1 MKSHVYNHSTPVS
14 EKVKDIKGL
23 DWNRQWDIIT
33 STGEKY
39 VSMTITGIEM
49 TDLYLCTPEVPGY
62 EQICMV
68 GTTVVNILAI
78 RLIKESPTRQA
89 YLYRGNVM
97 SLFWEVKYLSL
108 QEEKHFLVESFDSV
122 LYRLLCRTSGRA
134 WIWGNG
140 VAFCIELDES
150 GVCHLSTHK
159 SSHFAFT
166 HDHYVSDGYEG

>member
-1 MKSHVYNHSTPVS
+1 MIYEPGTSVS
-14 EKVKDIKGL
+14 EKVKDIEGL
-23 DWNRQWDIIT
+23 DWNEQWDVTT
-33 STGEKY
+33 SIGEKY
-39 VSMTITGIEM
+39 VSMTITGIEGM
-49 TDLYLCTPEVPGY
+49 KLYLRTPEIPGY
-62 EQICMV
+62 EQICM
-68 GTTVVNILAI
+68 GETMVVDII
-78 RLIKESPTRQA
+78 TIQVITESPTRQA

-108 QEEKHFLVESFDSV
+108 QEGKHFLVESFDSV

-159 SSHFAFT
+159 SSHLVFT
-166 HDHYVSDGYEG
+166 RDCYVSDRYEG

>member
-33 STGEKY
+33 STGKKY
-39 VSMTITGIEM
+39 VSMTITKVEGM
-49 TDLYLCTPEVPGY
+49 KLYLRTPEIPGY
-62 EQICMV
+62 EQICM
-68 GTTVVNILAI
+68 GETTVVDILAI
-78 RLIKESPTRQA
+78 QVITESPSRQA
-89 YLYRGNVM
+89 YLCRSNFM

-150 GVCHLSTHK
+150 GVCHLSTRSIHP
-159 SSHFAFT
+159 
-166 HDHYVSDGYEG
+166 

>member
-1 MKSHVYNHSTPVS
+1 MIYEPGTSVS
-14 EKVKDIKGL
+14 KKVKDIKGL

-39 VSMTITGIEM
+39 VSMTITKVEGM
-49 TDLYLCTPEVPGY
+49 KLYLRTPEIPGY
-62 EQICMV
+62 EQICM
-68 GTTVVNILAI
+68 GETTVVNII
-78 RLIKESPTRQA
+78 TIQVIMESPSRQA
-89 YLYRGNVM
+89 YLCRSNFT

-122 LYRLLCRTSGRA
+122 LYCLLCRTSGRA

-150 GVCHLSTHK
+150 GVCHLRTRSIHP
-159 SSHFAFT
+159 
-166 HDHYVSDGYEG
+166 

>member
-23 DWNRQWDIIT
+23 DWNRQWDIVI
-33 STGEKY
+33 STGKKY
-39 VSMTITGIEM
+39 VSMTITGIE
-49 TDLYLCTPEVPGY
+49 TTGLYLRPPEVPGY
-62 EQICMV
+62 EQICM
-68 GTTVVNILAI
+68 GETTVVDII
-78 RLIKESPTRQA
+78 TIQLITESPTRQA
-89 YLYRGNVM
+89 YLCRGNFM

-122 LYRLLCRTSGRA
+122 LYCLLCRTSGRA

-150 GVCHLSTHK
+150 GICHLSTRK
-159 SSHFAFT
+159 FS
-166 HDHYVSDGYEG
+166 

>member
-1 MKSHVYNHSTPVS
+1 MKSHVYNHPTPVS

-33 STGEKY
+33 SIGEKY

-78 RLIKESPTRQA
+78 QLIKESPTRQA
-89 YLYRGNVM
+89 YLYCGNVM

-108 QEEKHFLVESFDSV
+108 QEEKHFPVESFDSV

-166 HDHYVSDGYEG
+166 RDCYVSDGYEG

>member
-23 DWNRQWDIIT
+23 DWNRQWDIVI
-33 STGEKY
+33 STGKKY
-39 VSMTITGIEM
+39 GSMTITGIEGM
-49 TDLYLCTPEVPGY
+49 KLYLRTPEIPGY
-62 EQICMV
+62 EQICM
-68 GTTVVNILAI
+68 GETTVVDILAI
-78 RLIKESPTRQA
+78 QVITESPSRQV
-89 YLYRGNVM
+89 YLCRSNFM

-122 LYRLLCRTSGRA
+122 LYCLLCRTSGRA

-150 GVCHLSTHK
+150 GMCHLSTRK
-159 SSHFAFT
+159 FS
-166 HDHYVSDGYEG
+166 